1 MDDAPWEC
9 LACTYVNMPGDPA
22 CEMCG
27 TPHDAPQI
35 ATELPPDDPFQ
46 PVIASCNAVRA
57 MWASD
62 NKLDYKNTGDAA
74 AGCALHA
81 GHKEARAFMF
91 KFAPHIGDI
100 FSVQVRQGT
109 GSGGRHRQGVGGSG
123 LMGGVVPP
131 ASRRRSRRLPAAGGW
146 QWQPACAFAD
156 RAHRWPAAVRSRDT
170 FVCGGST
177 TMTILLLIMLLLL
190 LVLLLLCRRT
200 PTLPRRDTSQRRM
213 TERCASMPPSATPR
227 LRLRLRLPLRPRL
240 QLAPALTPRH
250 RHHHQRQLQHQR
262 QRQQQRRRRRRQ
274 WTCPWRA
281 CVLR

>member
-1 MDDAPWEC
+1 MDEDAPWEC

-74 AGCALHA
+74 AGCAQHA

-100 FSVQVRQGT
+100 FSVQVRRHWQGARG
-109 GSGGRHRQGVGGSG
+109 GSGGEE
-123 LMGGVVPP
+123 
-131 ASRRRSRRLPAAGGW
+131 RSRP
-146 QWQPACAFAD
+146 
-156 RAHRWPAAVRSRDT
+156 
-170 FVCGGST
+170 
-177 TMTILLLIMLLLL
+177 
-190 LVLLLLCRRT
+190 LVLLLL
-200 PTLPRRDTSQRRM
+200 L
-213 TERCASMPPSATPR
+213 
-227 LRLRLRLPLRPRL
+227 LRQVVL
-240 QLAPALTPRH
+240 LAAVDGQEPA
-250 RHHHQRQLQHQR
+250 QSS
-262 QRQQQRRRRRRQ
+262 
-274 WTCPWRA
+274 
-281 CVLR
+281 